1 MMSASVER
9 PRAVV
14 VVAID
19 GHRCVVASVDRAT
32 RCDLDLVERLL
43 WLRLRASRRGWR
55 LHLED
60 VDDDLRGLLDLVGV
74 TMALMSS

>member
-1 MMSASVER
+1 MMSASVAR
-9 PRAVV
+9 PHAVV

-19 GHRCVVASVDRAT
+19 GRRCIVALVDQAT
-32 RCDLDLVERLL
+32 CCDLDLVERLL

-74 TMALMSS
+74 TTSLMSR